1 MCLGDRLD
9 TLYAFVKDAGLNF
22 IFNVNLYMRN
32 DSNSSFD
39 PSNAKQLLDYASA
52 RHYSMDFEL
61 GNGIVLL

>member
-1 MCLGDRLD
+1 MCSGDHLD

-52 RHYSMDFEL
+52 RNYSLDFEL